1 MRLEKANQFKKEMEE
16 ARVASLEN
24 KLKLQAKAEKKREET
39 TKMKE
44 KLRKHN
50 NKEAQEK
57 REITKQRYL
66 QDQKAD
72 ELEARRKYKEL
83 MEKDKVIKEKIVIA

>member
-1 MRLEKANQFKKEMEE
+1 MKLQAKLAIQEQNRLRLEKANQFKKEMEE

-50 NKEAQEK
+50 NKEA
-57 REITKQRYL
+57 
-66 QDQKAD
+66 
-72 ELEARRKYKEL
+72 
-83 MEKDKVIKEKIVIA
+83 

>member
-1 MRLEKANQFKKEMEE
+1 MNRKKRMNKSLGDVSNVQGAEVKLQAKLAIQEQNRLRLEKANQFKKEMEE

-50 NKEAQEK
+50 NKEA
-57 REITKQRYL
+57 
-66 QDQKAD
+66 
-72 ELEARRKYKEL
+72 
-83 MEKDKVIKEKIVIA
+83 